1 MTPECEVVPF
11 PAARRVGF
19 IRKQARLMAHYN
31 PDAAERTLTAQLN
44 AQRAAMLRRGI
55 PPRWWSASCG
65 RSSLPFAP
73 SFGVSS
79 RRAVWHEA
87 PRRGGSEL
95 NLFRFASE
103 AMRHGEREAERSEPG

>member
-55 PPRWWSASCG
+55 PPEVVERELRSLELAVRTKLWSI
-65 RSSLPFAP
+65 
-73 SFGVSS
+73 VTQ
-79 RRAVWHEA
+79 
-87 PRRGGSEL
+87 GGS
-95 NLFRFASE
+95 A
-103 AMRHGEREAERSEPG
+103 